1 MTSAVIRALIPP
13 LSEAD
18 ARAWSAV
25 VAGAHAA
32 DLPGVP
38 APTPVEIAGRLRIPS
53 VNSRFALWAAEEG
66 VAALQLFTDAG
77 NAHTAHLDALVVRP
91 GARRRGLGTVLWER
105 VRAELVAQGR
115 SSVST
120 VLDLGG
126 PGEAFASS
134 LGFRNVLPLAWYVQQ
149 VPGRATDQVPGRRG
163 EAART
168 PGYEL
173 VLWDGLVP
181 DAWAAAAATAHGA
194 MEDAPSGDMDARPPV
209 WTPERLHTVQQV
221 VLDRG
226 GRMLM
231 AAAVTPDGEVAAYT
245 SLVLLDPVGPRALQ
259 YDTVVVPAHRGRG
272 LGRAVKLHMLAQ
284 APARW
289 PSLREIGTSVADEN
303 TPMRAVNEALGYR
316 RERAAGVFQLSL

>member
-1 MTSAVIRALIPP
+1 MTSPAIHALTPP
-13 LSEAD
+13 LSAAEAQ
-18 ARAWSAV
+18 AWSAV
-25 VAGAHAA
+25 VAEAHTA
-32 DLPGVP
+32 DLPDVP
-38 APTPVEIAGRLRIPS
+38 APTAAEIAGRLRVPS
-53 VNSRFALWAAEEG
+53 VNSRFALWAAEGG
-66 VAALQLFTDAG
+66 VASLQLFTDPG

-91 GARRRGLGTVLWER
+91 DARRRGLGQALWEQ
-105 VRAELVAQGR
+105 VRAELAAQGR

-126 PGEAFASS
+126 AGEAFARSR
-134 LGFRNVLPLAWYVQQ
+134 GFHNVLPLAWYVQQ
-149 VPGRATDQVPGRRG
+149 VPGHRV

-181 DAWAAAAATAHGA
+181 DTWAAAAASAHGV

-209 WTPERLHTVQQV
+209 WTPERLHSVQQV

-231 AAAVTPDGEVAAYT
+231 AAAVTPGGEVAAYS
-245 SLVLLDPVGPRALQ
+245 SLVLLDPAGPRALQ
-259 YDTVVVPAHRGRG
+259 YDTAVVPAHRGRG
-272 LGRAVKLHMLAQ
+272 LGRAVKLHMLAH

-289 PSLREIGTSVADEN
+289 PSLREIATSVADEN
-303 TPMRAVNEALGYR
+303 MPMRAVNEALGYR
-316 RERAAGVFQLSL
+316 RERAAAVFQLSL